1 MPYGRSN
8 KKISE
13 THMMKK
19 SGFKMRSGNAP
30 PFKQMGAMG
39 ARAVPIEDPLLRQG
53 QRGITGVSDFSAM
66 QDPAFIKSPMKQ
78 NDGSYETAKK
88 NDPNLDKYI
97 AERKLYK
104 AGSAEYE
111 ALQAKINAA
120 YGKNRSETLKTAQV
134 KKHATDTSRKA
145 GTPKVEE
152 TKSEDVDIKKTEPKF
167 KTKTKTQKVFGKDR
181 KVTKIYD
188 PITGK
193 KVGKKVYDST
203 AHNLVKEKT
212 ISRDDDYVYKT
223 KTKWDKDIGDDVTTT
238 KVRKKGGTGIG
249 MRIKQEIA
257 AGKTRRKERKENKQI
272 ENPKKDK
279 TSKPM
284 FS

>member
-111 ALQAKINAA
+111 AIQAKINAA
-120 YGKNRSETLKTAQV
+120 YGKQRSETLKTAQV

-145 GTPKVEE
+145 GI
-152 TKSEDVDIKKTEPKF
+152 SEDVKIEKTKS
-167 KTKTKTQKVFGKDR
+167 KSKSKTKTQKVFGKDR
-181 KVTKIYD
+181 TVTKIYD
-188 PITGK
+188 PTTGK
-193 KVGKKVYDST
+193 KVGKKVYD
-203 AHNLVKEKT
+203 AEGNLVKEKT
-212 ISRDDDYVYKT
+212 ITRGGGYVAKT
-223 KTKWDKDIGDDVTTT
+223 KTKDGVTTS

-249 MRIKQEIA
+249 AKIKQEIE
-257 AGKTRRKERKENKQI
+257 AGKIRRKKRKDEKQI
-272 ENPKKDK
+272 EDLKKDK
-279 TSKPM
+279 PSKSM
-284 FS
+284 F